1 MINSKEWQKGK
12 RGSIRGDG
20 EGSERDGDRGERR
33 WGGEAGKVER
43 RRGISKE
50 WKESKRTE

>member
-12 RGSIRGDG
+12 RGSIRGEG
-20 EGSERDGDRGERR
+20 EGSERVGDRGERR

-50 WKESKRTE
+50 WKE